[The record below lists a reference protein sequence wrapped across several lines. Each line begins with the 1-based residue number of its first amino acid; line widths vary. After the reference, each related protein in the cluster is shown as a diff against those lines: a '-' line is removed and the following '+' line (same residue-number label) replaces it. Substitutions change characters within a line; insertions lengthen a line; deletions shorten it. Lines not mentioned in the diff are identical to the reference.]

1 MPFDEKKADEFFAME
16 EKFYSELERV
26 LLECIEAGNRAA
38 LWLHI
43 SRIGKTLEFAANL
56 QARLDRETGQA

>member
-1 MPFDEKKADEFFAME
+1 MSFDEKADDFFAME

-26 LLECIEAGNRAA
+26 LMECIEAGNRFA

-43 SRIGKTLEFAANL
+43 ARIGKMLEYAANL
-56 QARLDRETGQA
+56 EARLDREAGQA